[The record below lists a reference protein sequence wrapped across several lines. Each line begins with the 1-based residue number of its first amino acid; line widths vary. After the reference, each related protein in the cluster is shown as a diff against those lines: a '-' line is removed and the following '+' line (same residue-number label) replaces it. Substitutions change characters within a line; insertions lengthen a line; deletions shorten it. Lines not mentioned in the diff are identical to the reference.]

1 MTNQNRLAWAYLAR
15 VVEGPNPD
23 LNLTLG
29 KYGPEET
36 ADRVKNRDP
45 ALPVGL
51 LRASESRYQSDLS
64 QQDLDTAAH
73 HGFRLVTAE
82 DPEWPTDNTEP
93 FYCSTAPGG
102 EAAAP
107 RSLWVRGAQLP
118 GLLAESTA
126 VVGTRAATDYG
137 LRTTSRFCA
146 GLVKSGMTIVSG
158 GALGIDTAAHRT
170 AVESEGR
177 TVVFMASGAGEWYP
191 TRNQSLF
198 TRIAE
203 HGGALVSEYPPG
215 TRPARHRFLTR
226 NRLVAGMTSATVI
239 MEAGWRSGARNTIGW
254 ANHMNRPIGAV
265 PGPVT
270 SASSTGCH
278 AAIREGGAVLVTC
291 PDDVLALARGIGQA
305 DEETQLE
312 MEWAANPVQK
322 LSRNE
327 LRLYDSVP
335 DQRSASATDIAE
347 EAGTTLALA
356 VHLLGVLTER
366 GLVSRE
372 GSRWIRAGQGDT

>member
-1 MTNQNRLAWAYLAR
+1 MTDPNRLAWAYLSR

-23 LNLTLG
+23 LNITLG

-36 ADRVKNRDP
+36 ADRVRRRDST
-45 ALPVGL
+45 LPVRL
-51 LRASESRYQSDLS
+51 LRASESRYESDLA
-64 QQDLDTAAH
+64 QEDLDSAAA

-82 DPEWPTDNTEP
+82 DAEWPTESIEP

-107 RSLWVRGAQLP
+107 RSLWIRGGQLP
-118 GLLAESTA
+118 RLLADSTA

-137 LRTTSRFCA
+137 LRMTARFCA
-146 GLVKSGMTIVSG
+146 GLAKAGMTIVSG
-158 GALGIDTAAHRT
+158 GALGIDTAAHRA
-170 AVESEGR
+170 AVESEGH

-203 HGGALVSEYPPG
+203 QGGAVVSEYPPG

-291 PDDVLALARGIGQA
+291 PDDVLALAHGIGQA
-305 DEETQLE
+305 DDEEQLE
-312 MEWAANPVQK
+312 LAWAADPVQK

-335 DQRSASATDIAE
+335 AQGSASATEIAE

-356 VHLLGVLTER
+356 VHLLGALTEQ
-366 GLVSRE
+366 GLVARD
-372 GSRWIRAGQGDT
+372 GSRWIRAGQGDA